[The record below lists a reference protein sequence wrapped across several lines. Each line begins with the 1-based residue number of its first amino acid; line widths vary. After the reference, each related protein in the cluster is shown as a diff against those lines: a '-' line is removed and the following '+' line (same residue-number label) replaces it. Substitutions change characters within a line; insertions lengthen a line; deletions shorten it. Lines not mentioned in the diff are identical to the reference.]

1 METTTETNQANREL
15 TKTEIQIV
23 IAQIQDRLM
32 RVAKAQRD
40 YIEDIELHWLQH
52 PIDEEV
58 ERDKYPEEE
67 KKTQLRKKYDIPEG
81 VHLFMDG
88 VDSALLDSDAKA
100 CKPYIVAFVNGK
112 LTGETLYHLLFF
124 FEEVGECD
132 YGWILVER
140 PIGFYDA
147 PSDDDFE
154 EIMADIRS
162 IGTRSRAKAK
172 NLPKLTNL
180 N

>member
-1 METTTETNQANREL
+1 
-15 TKTEIQIV
+15 
-23 IAQIQDRLM
+23 M

-52 PIDEEV
+52 PIDEKV
-58 ERDKYPEEE
+58 EIDEYPEEE

-100 CKPYIVAFVNGK
+100 CKPYIAAFVNGK

-140 PIGFYDA
+140 PIGFYNASSNEDV
-147 PSDDDFE
+147 D
-154 EIMADIRS
+154 EIMAEIRS

>member
-1 METTTETNQANREL
+1 
-15 TKTEIQIV
+15 
-23 IAQIQDRLM
+23 M

-58 ERDKYPEEE
+58 EIDEYPEEE

-88 VDSALLDSDAKA
+88 VDSALLDSDAKS

-154 EIMADIRS
+154 EIMTEIRS

>member
-1 METTTETNQANREL
+1 METTTETHQANREL

-23 IAQIQDRLM
+23 VAQIQDRLM
-32 RVAKAQRD
+32 RVAKAQKD
-40 YIEDIELHWLQH
+40 YIEDIELHWLRH
-52 PIDEEV
+52 PSDQKGKI
-58 ERDKYPEEE
+58 DKYPEEE

-88 VDSALLDSDAKA
+88 VDSALLGFDAKA
-100 CKPYIVAFVNGK
+100 CKPYIMAFVSGK
-112 LTGETLYHLLFF
+112 LTKETLDHLLFF

-162 IGTRSRAKAK
+162 IGTRSRAKGK

>member
-1 METTTETNQANREL
+1 METTTETNHANREL

-23 IAQIQDRLM
+23 VAQIQDRLM
-32 RVAKAQRD
+32 RVAQAQTD
-40 YIEDIELHWLQH
+40 LIKDIELHWLQH
-52 PIDEEV
+52 PSDEEG
-58 ERDKYPEEE
+58 ERAKYPEEE

-81 VHLFMDG
+81 VHLFMAC
-88 VDSALLDSDAKA
+88 VDAALLDSDAKA
-100 CKPYIVAFVNGK
+100 CKPYIVAFVHGK
-112 LTGETLYHLLFF
+112 LTKETLYHLLFF

-147 PSDDDFE
+147 PSDEDFE
-154 EIMADIRS
+154 EIMTEIRS

>member
-23 IAQIQDRLM
+23 VAQIQDRLM

-52 PIDEEV
+52 PIDEDV

-67 KKTQLRKKYDIPEG
+67 KKNQLRKKYDIPEG

-100 CKPYIVAFVNGK
+100 CKPYIVAFVHGK
-112 LTGETLYHLLFF
+112 LTKETLDHLLFF
-124 FEEVGECD
+124 FEEDGECD

-147 PSDDDFE
+147 PSNEDVD
-154 EIMADIRS
+154 EIMAEIRS

-180 N
+180 K

>member
-1 METTTETNQANREL
+1 
-15 TKTEIQIV
+15 
-23 IAQIQDRLM
+23 M
-32 RVAKAQRD
+32 RVAKAQTD
-40 YIEDIELHWLQH
+40 LIEDIELHWLQH
-52 PIDEEV
+52 PSDQKGKI
-58 ERDKYPEEE
+58 DKYPEEE

-81 VHLFMDG
+81 VHLFMAG
-88 VDSALLDSDAKA
+88 VDAALLHHGVKA
-100 CKPYIVAFVNGK
+100 LKPYIVAFVHGK
-112 LTGETLYHLLFF
+112 LTEGSLDVLLFF
-124 FEEVGECD
+124 FDERGECD

-147 PSDDDFE
+147 PSDEDMREIRE
-154 EIMADIRS
+154 EIRS

>member
-23 IAQIQDRLM
+23 IAQVQDRLM
-32 RVAKAQRD
+32 RVAKAQTEL
-40 YIEDIELHWLQH
+40 IKDIKLHWLQH
-52 PIDEEV
+52 PIDEEG
-58 ERDKYPEEE
+58 ERDEYPEEE
-67 KKTQLRKKYDIPEG
+67 RKTKLRKKYDIPEG

-88 VDSALLDSDAKA
+88 VDSALLDSEAKA
-100 CKPYIVAFVNGK
+100 CKPYIVAFVHGK
-112 LTGETLYHLLFF
+112 LTKETLDHLFF
-124 FEEVGECD
+124 FFDEVGECD

-147 PSDDDFE
+147 VSDENFE
-154 EIMADIRS
+154 EIMTEIRS
-162 IGTRSRAKAK
+162 IGTRSRAKTK
-172 NLPKLTNL
+172 NLSKLTNL

>member
-23 IAQIQDRLM
+23 VAQIQDRLM
-32 RVAKAQRD
+32 RVAKAQVNFD
-40 YIEDIELHWLQH
+40 DIDL
-52 PIDEEV
+52 DEGV
-58 ERDKYPEEE
+58 RR
-67 KKTQLRKKYDIPEG
+67 KKRAAILRKEYDIPDG
-81 VHLFMDG
+81 VHLFNDCA
-88 VDSALLDSDAKA
+88 DLALTPIDAKK
-100 CKPYIVAFVNGK
+100 CKPYIMAFVHGK
-112 LTGETLYHLLFF
+112 LTKETLDHLLFF
-124 FEEVGECD
+124 FEEDGECD

-147 PSDDDFE
+147 PSDEDVD
-154 EIMADIRS
+154 EIMAEIRS

-180 N
+180 K